1 MEGSLL
7 HQVLAVL
14 VCNIVNMS
22 SGAGVGYTGSY
33 ADTII
38 QQLDINKD
46 LLQLLVGCV
55 SIGGL
60 AGCFISGKL
69 ADKCGR
75 KKALMVSFSLNSLGW
90 LLVSV
95 SGNGGMIFSGRI
107 IHGIG
112 EGLGVSVSV
121 IYLEELIDEKYRGG
135 AIATV
140 TASCQLGIA
149 LAYIFGVAF
158 TWQVSAGVLMT
169 VNLGSLACMTLLPES
184 KPWLEHKL
192 KKEESDSME
201 TKNSNDRFSF
211 DKEQGS
217 LISKSSYTKQKS
229 AYIIST
235 IIPPLFLFLYPLS
248 GGYTISFY
256 AISIVENM
264 NVGHAKIVAII
275 VGLVRTCG
283 TVSGI
288 LFVQKFG
295 RRTSLLVSASST
307 TVFLL
312 SVSVLLPFSVF
323 SVFNDTMIFLLAAVM
338 FSNSL
343 GMIVTPWVLCGEWPS
358 IQNKATVS
366 GVGTLLYYASV
377 FLSSQIPPLL
387 EPSLGLPGMFLV
399 FAAVTLFFLGTVFF
413 AVPETSGKTYQQYIT
428 ENHTQ

>member
-1 MEGSLL
+1 M
-7 HQVLAVL
+7 L

-112 EGLGVSVSV
+112 EGLGVAVSV
-121 IYLEELIDEKYRGG
+121 IYLGELIDEKYRGG

-192 KKEESDSME
+192 KKEENDSME

-211 DKEQGS
+211 DKEQGG
-217 LISKSSYTKQKS
+217 LISKSPYTKQKS

-256 AISIVENM
+256 AISIFNM
-264 NVGHAKIVAII
+264 
-275 VGLVRTCG
+275 
-283 TVSGI
+283 
-288 LFVQKFG
+288 Q
-295 RRTSLLVSASST
+295 
-307 TVFLL
+307 
-312 SVSVLLPFSVF
+312 
-323 SVFNDTMIFLLAAVM
+323 
-338 FSNSL
+338 
-343 GMIVTPWVLCGEWPS
+343 
-358 IQNKATVS
+358 
-366 GVGTLLYYASV
+366 
-377 FLSSQIPPLL
+377 
-387 EPSLGLPGMFLV
+387 
-399 FAAVTLFFLGTVFF
+399 
-413 AVPETSGKTYQQYIT
+413 
-428 ENHTQ
+428 